1 MRALHLVWLVPFA
14 ALLMIGGAAIGLQN
28 WCGDDLLGCPAGSG
42 QAVSTLLQGIA
53 IAIVVALAVTAL
65 FGAVPWT
72 ASRTRRRGV
81 GGIVAIGYLVVVAV
95 YLIVVAI
102 TG

>member
-1 MRALHLVWLVPFA
+1 V
-14 ALLMIGGAAIGLQN
+14 
-28 WCGDDLLGCPAGSG
+28 
-42 QAVSTLLQGIA
+42 
-53 IAIVVALAVTAL
+53 IVVALAVTAL